1 MILES
6 SYTSSEILFTFD
18 GAADNSNRFSF
29 QADGVISLTHVLFAP
44 TATGN
49 VVFNGV
55 FSIEYLNTD
64 TDSDTISNA
73 YDHDS
78 DEDACFDTREAGF
91 TDGDSNGYFH

>member
-1 MILES
+1 M
-6 SYTSSEILFTFD
+6 
-18 GAADNSNRFSF
+18 
-29 QADGVISLTHVLFAP
+29 
-44 TATGN
+44 
-49 VVFNGV
+49 VFNGV

-91 TDGDSNGYFH
+91 IMEIPMDI